1 MYSNLLIFPDKSAR
15 LSRVVWDA
23 PTPVTKAH
31 LDLEPSAV
39 VVADAGRCWR
49 RAAVASNHYK
59 MGHSSKHVGTDRDYD
74 QY

>member
-23 PTPVTKAH
+23 STPVTKAH

-49 RAAVASNHYK
+49 RAAMASNPILQNGAFVQTRWY
-59 MGHSSKHVGTDRDYD
+59 R
-74 QY
+74 